1 MFERTVR
8 WRLRNHRSPFIFPI
22 DEFEHPIQAVEA
34 LLDLHTTTPSTN
46 DDDDSD
52 DDDGDEIDLRGGPEV
67 VDEYLAEKEIKTFK
81 SKEKRSNRRLRK

>member
-1 MFERTVR
+1 MTST
-8 WRLRNHRSPFIFPI
+8 LR
-22 DEFEHPIQAVEA
+22 
-34 LLDLHTTTPSTN
+34 PSTN

-81 SKEKRSNRRLRK
+81 SKEKRSTEVEKINHALGVGSTKRRTSSRTR